1 MEGMTLSMQKKPMLD
16 HDRANILMVDDQPG
30 KLMSYEAI
38 LGPLG
43 ENLIKARSAREAL
56 DQLLH
61 HDIAVVLMDV
71 SMPDIDGFELA
82 DMIRQHPRFSKIAI
96 IFISAVHL
104 TDLDRI
110 KGYKSGAVDY
120 ISVPVVP
127 ELLRAKVGVFAELH
141 RKTHQLERLNRE
153 LEHRVEE
160 RTEQLRESE
169 NQFRT
174 LANSIPQLAW
184 MADAEGSVF
193 WYNQRWYDFIG
204 AMSEEALVWG
214 WPSAQHP
221 DHTER
226 VIRRLEKAWK
236 EGKPWEDTF
245 PLLGKTGE
253 YRWFLARAVPICDSQ
268 GKIARWFG
276 TGTDITSQIAAE
288 EKIRSL
294 NGQLQERVAQL
305 EAIMQVLPVGV
316 AVSQD
321 PEGHVVTANAAFENL
336 LGVTP
341 GENIAPEIIA
351 DGNGAVEFCVEGRPL
366 KREDHPLL
374 RSARTGQQLGSLELE
389 IRRPDHSPVHL
400 LASASPLFDHEG
412 KVRGAVGAFIDVTSQ
427 KQLEDLLR
435 ERADLLELATE
446 AIIVRNLSGIILFWN
461 SGAEALYGWKREE
474 VIGRHLHEL
483 LKTKFPVEFASVVQA
498 LEQTGTWNGNL
509 TQVTRDHQEVVV
521 ACRKAVKVG
530 GSAILEINR
539 DITAQLRAE
548 DALRK
553 TERLAAMGRV
563 AGIIAHEI
571 NNPLEAITNTF
582 YLLRDHPSLDEE
594 ARYYARLGEE
604 ELHRVSHITRQTL
617 GFYRESKQPVEVS
630 ISHLLDEILDLQ
642 LRRME
647 FNNIT
652 LEKQYRTAGTIHG
665 FPVEL
670 KQVFLNLIGNAVQA
684 MPRGGKLRLHVFQP
698 YLRNGRRAGVCI
710 SVCDTGSGID
720 PENAKHLFEPFFTTK
735 STKGTGLGL
744 WISRGII
751 QKYGGSIRFRSLKLA
766 GNNVTCFQVFLAE
779 ADFQKPPA
787 PDGAADMEGFI
798 APNPSEQ
805 KLGGSNGR

>member
-1 MEGMTLSMQKKPMLD
+1 MIDQD
-16 HDRANILMVDDQPG
+16 QANILMVDDQPG
-30 KLMSYEAI
+30 KLLSYEAI

-71 SMPDIDGFELA
+71 SMPEIDGFELA
-82 DMIRQHPRFSKIAI
+82 DMMRQHPRFQKTAI

-141 RKTHQLERLNRE
+141 RKSHQLERLNLE
-153 LEHRVEE
+153 LEKRVEE
-160 RTEQLRESE
+160 RTDQLRESE
-169 NQFRT
+169 EQFRT

-184 MADAEGSVF
+184 MADADGAIF

-204 AMSEEALVWG
+204 SLSEDMPVWG
-214 WPSAQHP
+214 WRSAQHP
-221 DHTER
+221 DHVER
-226 VIRRLEKAWK
+226 VIQHIQDSRK
-236 EGKPWEDTF
+236 EGNLWEDTF
-245 PLLGKTGE
+245 PLLSEEGR
-253 YRWFLARAVPICDSQ
+253 YCWFLSRAVPIRDSQ
-268 GKIARWFG
+268 GNVARWFG
-276 TGTDITSQIAAE
+276 TSTDISVQIAAKDE
-288 EKIRSL
+288 IRNL
-294 NGQLQERVAQL
+294 NGQLQERVAEL

-321 PEGHVVTANAAFENL
+321 LDGHVITANLALSNL
-336 LGVTP
+336 LGAKP
-341 GENIAPEIIA
+341 GATLSADPTAPEEVPFEVYK
-351 DGNGAVEFCVEGRPL
+351 DGALLARQ
-366 KREDHPLL
+366 DHPLL

-389 IRRPDHSPVHL
+389 IRQPDKDPVHL
-400 LASASPLFDHEG
+400 LASASPLFDQEG
-412 KVRGAVGAFIDVTSQ
+412 NARGAVGAFIDVSGRR
-427 KQLEDLLR
+427 KLEDLLR

-446 AIIVRNLSGIILFWN
+446 AIFIRDLNGILKYWN
-461 SGAEALYGWKREE
+461 SGAEVLYGWQREE
-474 VIGRHLHEL
+474 VLGKPIHEIL
-483 LKTKFPVEFASVVQA
+483 QTKFPGGQQSVQLVLA
-498 LEQTGTWNGNL
+498 ETGKWNGDL
-509 TQVTRDHQEVVV
+509 TQYTRDGAEVIV
-521 ACRKAVKVG
+521 ACRKALKAG
-530 GSAILEINR
+530 GNAILEISR
-539 DITAQLRAE
+539 DITAQLKAE

-604 ELHRVSHITRQTL
+604 ELRRVSHITRQTL
-617 GFYRESKQPVEVS
+617 GFYRESKHPVEVS
-630 ISHLLDEILDLQ
+630 ISALLDEILELQ
-642 LRRME
+642 TRRMD
-647 FNNIT
+647 FDNIV
-652 LEKQYRTAGTIHG
+652 LDKRYRSRGTIQG

-684 MPRGGKLRLHVFQP
+684 MPEGGRLRLHVFGSPHRTNQ
-698 YLRNGRRAGVCI
+698 LRGVCI
-710 SVCDTGSGID
+710 SICDTGTGID
-720 PENAKHLFEPFFTTK
+720 PEHAKHLFEPFFTTK

-744 WISRGII
+744 WISKGII
-751 QKYGGSIRFRSLKLA
+751 QKYGGSIHFRSVALS
-766 GNNVTCFQVFLAE
+766 GRNITCFQIYLPE
-779 ADFQKPPA
+779 ADFRNSEVSDFLPPDEVGSPIIA
-787 PDGAADMEGFI
+787 GAAH
-798 APNPSEQ
+798 
-805 KLGGSNGR
+805 GR